1 LFKDY
6 SLETIRKNK
15 EILER
20 LSDEIADV
28 FIYLISLANSVDVDL
43 TDIFI
48 KKMEKNRNKYSTDE
62 FNNGSYRKL

>member
-28 FIYLISLANSVDVDL
+28 FIYLISLTNSINVDL

-48 KKMEKNRNKYSTDE
+48 KKMEKNRNKYSTNE